1 MSIFDVLFY
10 SFFSSFFF
18 FVEAIV
24 SNGSLNFLNMR
35 SYGFFYRDILCIVG
49 NILILIPFVD
59 AIFFF
64 FFPFPPSVNVS
75 RMILEIS
82 RS

>member
-1 MSIFDVLFY
+1 MV
-10 SFFSSFFF
+10 FF
-18 FVEAIV
+18 
-24 SNGSLNFLNMR
+24 L
-35 SYGFFYRDILCIVG
+35 YRDILCIVG